1 MEPPYVPKVQS
12 AEDIANIDDEFLQEE
27 AVETLQVESALLRV
41 HKNNEAF
48 DNFEFV
54 NENIAND
61 IRNTQM
67 LTAADTSGLTGSFME
82 LDDSGPRFGI
92 TEVNAKPKQ
101 KFGQQRGQQVAVIDE
116 NDDDGGMEF

>member
-1 MEPPYVPKVQS
+1 M
-12 AEDIANIDDEFLQEE
+12 
-27 AVETLQVESALLRV
+27 

-61 IRNTQM
+61 IRATQM

-92 TEVNAKPKQ
+92 TEVNPRAKQ
-101 KFGQQRGQQVAVIDE
+101 KFGQ
-116 NDDDGGMEF
+116 